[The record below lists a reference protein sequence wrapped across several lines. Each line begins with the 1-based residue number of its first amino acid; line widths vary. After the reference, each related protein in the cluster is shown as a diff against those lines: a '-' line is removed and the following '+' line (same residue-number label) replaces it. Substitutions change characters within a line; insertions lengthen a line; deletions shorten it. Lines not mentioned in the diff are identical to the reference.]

1 MRFGRSQT
9 LAVAAAPA
17 AALTETSDSFAAN
30 TAALEPTSADA
41 VLGEDK
47 TNTNTTTNDDDDANI
62 VYPTGLRLAALLV
75 SIFSTVFLIALD
87 RLIIA
92 TAIPAITDEFH
103 SLQDVGW
110 YGSAYLLTTC
120 SFQLMFGKLYKF
132 YSVKTTFLACVLLFE
147 IGSAICGAAPNSVAF
162 IIGRAVQ
169 GVGAAG
175 IFSGCIVIL
184 VYAVPLHKRPMYQGL
199 FGAVFGIA
207 SVMGPLVGGAFTS
220 NVTWRW
226 CFYINLPFGALAIV
240 LVGWVLQIP
249 TSKQAAGLT
258 TKQKLAQLDPFGT
271 FALVPGI
278 VCLLLALQWGGVT
291 YTWNNGRIIAL
302 LVIGIALFFTF
313 VAIQIFMP
321 DTATLP
327 PRLFKQRSIVAG
339 VLVTT
344 CVGAHMMIFIY
355 FIPIYFQAIKG
366 DSAVDS
372 GVHVLPLTLGM
383 VVASISNGLLV
394 SKVGY
399 YTPFMIVGICLM
411 SVGSG
416 LFLTFDIDTQMSKW
430 IGYQVL
436 YGLGLGFTFQGPN
449 LAAQTVLPTDDVSMG
464 VSLMFFTQL
473 LSGAVFL
480 CVGQN
485 VLTNELL
492 KRLVGVVAGVT
503 PEFIE
508 NTGATSLSPALPAA
522 VRGVVLDAYNLSLRQ
537 VFVVGVA
544 FTCLTMFGAL
554 GMEWRSVK
562 QKKKADG
569 EAAAEAVSEKTA
581 TGAHGA
587 APPASGAATAG
598 HQTDATATSGA
609 STPQKSNSLRAAKR
623 EEV

>member
-1 MRFGRSQT
+1 MRFGR
-9 LAVAAAPA
+9 AKPAAAASP
-17 AALTETSDSFAAN
+17 AALTETSDSPAAN
-30 TAALEPTSADA
+30 TAAVEPTPAA
-41 VLGEDK
+41 AIAG
-47 TNTNTTTNDDDDANI
+47 DDDDENI
-62 VYPTGLRLAALLV
+62 VYPTGLRLFLLLI
-75 SIFSTVFLIALD
+75 SIFSTIFLIALD

-132 YSVKTTFLACVLLFE
+132 YSVKATFLACVLLFE
-147 IGSAICGAAPNSVAF
+147 VGSAICGAAPNSVAF

-226 CFYINLPFGALAIV
+226 CFWINLPFGAVAIV
-240 LVGWVLQIP
+240 LVGFILNVP
-249 TSKQAAGLT
+249 TPKAAGELT
-258 TKQKLAQLDPFGT
+258 TRQKLAQLDPFGT
-271 FALVPGI
+271 LALVPGV

-291 YTWNNGRIIAL
+291 YAWNSGRIIAL

-313 VAIQIFMP
+313 VGIQIFMP
-321 DTATLP
+321 ETATLP
-327 PRLFKQRSIVAG
+327 PRLFKQRSISAG
-339 VLVTT
+339 VWITC

-355 FIPIYFQAIKG
+355 FIPIWFQAIKG

-372 GVHVLPLTLGM
+372 GIHVLPLTLGM
-383 VVASISNGLLV
+383 VVASISSGLLI

-399 YTPFMIVGICLM
+399 YTPFMLIGVCIM
-411 SVGSG
+411 SVGAG
-416 LFLTFDIDTQMSKW
+416 LFLTFELDTPMPRW
-430 IGYQVL
+430 IGFQIL
-436 YGLGLGFTFQGPN
+436 YGFGLGWTFQGPN
-449 LAAQTVLPTDDVSMG
+449 LAAQTVLPTADVSMG

-473 LSGAVFL
+473 LSGAIFL

-492 KRLVGVVAGVT
+492 NRLTGIAGVT

-508 NTGATSLSPALPAA
+508 NTGATSLSGALPAA
-522 VRGVVLDAYNLSLRQ
+522 VRGVVLNAYNLALRS
-537 VFVVGVA
+537 VFTVGVA
-544 FTCLTMFGAL
+544 FTCLTIVGAL
-554 GMEWRSVK
+554 LMEWRSVK
-562 QKKKADG
+562 SKKQQQD
-569 EAAAEAVSEKTA
+569 EAAAKAAGGAGGKGVVDEEEKR
-581 TGAHGA
+581 
-587 APPASGAATAG
+587 AATAG
-598 HQTDATATSGA
+598 SDGEIPSTTTATAAAAGHQTSGS
-609 STPQKSNSLRAAKR
+609 STPRNSNSMRAQK